1 MVSLTQVMIL
11 AGLSVAR
18 ERENGTFDQLM
29 VTPLLPMEILI
40 GKAVPPL
47 LIGMVQSFIVL
58 TIAVAKWLLWALSL
72 LSPLSW
78 RYFSF
83 PV

>member
-1 MVSLTQVMIL
+1 MGFLASLLPMVSLTQVMIL

-18 ERENGTFDQLM
+18 KGERYFDQLM

-47 LIGMVQSFIVL
+47 LIGMV
-58 TIAVAKWLLWALSL
+58 
-72 LSPLSW
+72 SPSS
-78 RYFSF
+78 Y
-83 PV
+83 